1 MEKKC
6 PFGNCQCTS
15 ECALFIAPDDLNE
28 LVVAR
33 LSSIGVLDKKKG
45 ICSLKSIALAGGRYI
60 FENTTTKRL

>member
-33 LSSIGVLDKKKG
+33 LSSIGVLDRKKWYLFPQKH
-45 ICSLKSIALAGGRYI
+45 
-60 FENTTTKRL
+60 RLSWW